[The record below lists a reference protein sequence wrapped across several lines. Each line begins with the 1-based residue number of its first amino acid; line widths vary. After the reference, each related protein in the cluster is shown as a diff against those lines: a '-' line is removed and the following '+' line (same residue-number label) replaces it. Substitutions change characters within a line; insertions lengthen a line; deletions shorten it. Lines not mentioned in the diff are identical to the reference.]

1 MRIVIDAGHG
11 KNTTGK
17 RCLKTI
23 DKNETREWVLNNII
37 ATRLQK
43 ALQAYDCE
51 VLRVDDVTGTTDVS
65 LSTRVTVANNFKAD
79 VYLSIHHNAGVNGGK
94 GGGIMVYWYSSKPER
109 EQQAK
114 SLYNYLIEETGL
126 KGNRATPVQKY
137 EYYVLKKTN
146 APAFLIENGFMD
158 STTDTP
164 VILSDKHGVKTVNAI
179 VKFLED
185 NFKLKKKVVYKD
197 YEAIGKQV
205 EKALQDIENLDSV
218 KQLKTLLK

>member
-1 MRIVIDAGHG
+1 MKIVIDAGHG
-11 KNTTGK
+11 KNTAGK
-17 RCLKTI
+17 RCLKSI

-51 VLRVDDVTGTTDVS
+51 VLRVDDVTGITDVS
-65 LSTRVTVANNFKAD
+65 LSTRVIVANNFKAD
-79 VYLSIHHNAGVNGGK
+79 VYLSIHHNAGINGGK

-109 EQQAK
+109 EKQAK

-137 EYYVLKKTN
+137 EYYVLKETN

-164 VILSDKHGVKTVNAI
+164 VILSDKHAVKTVNAI

-185 NFKLKKKVVYKD
+185 DFKLKKKIVSKD